1 VAEPVA
7 KEPAGR
13 IALVAGSS
21 GLIGQHLLD
30 VLLDAP
36 EYQRV
41 FALSRRPLDR
51 DHPRLA
57 NRIVQFDK
65 LEAQLKGLVCQD
77 AFCCL
82 GTTIAQAH
90 SEAAFRQVDL
100 DYVVNF
106 ARAALA
112 ARAERL
118 VVISS
123 VGAAVDAKV
132 FYLRMKG
139 EMEAALARLGIV
151 SLDILQPGL
160 LLGSRR
166 ELRPA
171 EFLARWLMPI
181 ANPFLVG
188 AREAYRGIAARTVA
202 AAMLG
207 AARSGRRGVYRY
219 TYAGICALAQR
230 RSRVV

>member
-21 GLIGQHLLD
+21 GLIGQQLLD
-30 VLLDAP
+30 LLLEAP

-41 FALSRRPLDR
+41 FALSRRPLGQ

-65 LEAQLKGLVCQD
+65 IEAQLKGLVCQD

-82 GTTIAQAH
+82 GTTRTQAR
-90 SEAAFRQVDL
+90 SAAAFREVDYQ
-100 DYVVNF
+100 YVLNF
-106 ARAALA
+106 ARAARA

-123 VGAAVDAKV
+123 VGAAPDAKV
-132 FYLRMKG
+132 LYLRVKG
-139 EMEAALARLGIV
+139 EMEAALVKVGLV
-151 SLDILQPGL
+151 SLDILQPGP
-160 LLGSRR
+160 LLGARR

-171 EFLARWLMPI
+171 ELLARWLMPLV
-181 ANPFLVG
+181 NPLLRG
-188 AREAYRGIAARTVA
+188 AWEPYRGIAAGTVA

-219 TYAGICALAQR
+219 TYAGIQALAQR
-230 RSRVV
+230 RSRAG